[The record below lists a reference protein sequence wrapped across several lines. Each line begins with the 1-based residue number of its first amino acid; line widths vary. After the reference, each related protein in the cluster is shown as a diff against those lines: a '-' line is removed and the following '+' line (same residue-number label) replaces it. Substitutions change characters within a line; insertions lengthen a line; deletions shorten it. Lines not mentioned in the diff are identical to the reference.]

1 MSKSDLIRLRHMLEA
16 AREAVKFAE
25 HHSLSDLS
33 QNPLWAL
40 GLVKCLE
47 IVGEA
52 AARISLEA
60 RAECP
65 EIPWAPMVAMR
76 NRLVHV
82 YFDVDFD
89 QIWKALTDD
98 LPPLISQLSKILD
111 AADQRG

>member
-16 AREAVKFAE
+16 ATEAVKFAQD
-25 HHSLSDLS
+25 HSRSDLS
-33 QNPLWAL
+33 QNPVWAL

-47 IVGEA
+47 MVGEA

-60 RAECP
+60 KAECP
-65 EIPWAPMVAMR
+65 HIPWAPIVAMR

-98 LPPLISQLSKILD
+98 LPPLITQLAKILD
-111 AADQRG
+111 AADANG

>member
-16 AREAVKFAE
+16 AREAVKFAKG
-25 HHSLSDLS
+25 HSPSDLS
-33 QNPLWAL
+33 QNPVWAL

-52 AARISLEA
+52 AVRVSRETK
-60 RAECP
+60 AECP
-65 EIPWAPMVAMR
+65 HIPWAPIVAMR

-82 YFDVDFD
+82 YFDVDFE

-98 LPPLISQLSKILD
+98 LPPLI
-111 AADQRG
+111 

>member
-25 HHSLSDLS
+25 GHKPSDLR

-40 GLVKCLE
+40 GLVKCVE
-47 IVGEA
+47 IIGEA
-52 AARISLEA
+52 AARISREGK
-60 RAECP
+60 AECP
-65 EIPWAPMVAMR
+65 HIPWPPIVAMR

-82 YFDVDFD
+82 YFDVDLD

-98 LPPLISQLSKILD
+98 LPPLITQLVMVLD
-111 AADQRG
+111 AADVS